1 MKKRSIL
8 FVPREQAWLEKNPD
22 LKVGDI
28 KTLQER
34 MGTKKMVTIDSTEK
48 FDLGNGDQLYV
59 LPGHGTAGSG
69 TVYWADA
76 NNWLPAETVAQLTA
90 ERFPDCADVSIKV
103 YSCHSSE
110 GGYNSFA
117 NRFARA
123 FRPVGG
129 TYEVT
134 IYGYRGSVTPTALK
148 LTAANVDA
156 CTNNLEFYKKVVNI
170 QTKQPVYAIP
180 QDFTGPT
187 ASVVAGAT
195 HRWSKVA
202 QPVFASRASEA
213 RDKVAWLKAV
223 KGTVTQRWGV

>member
-1 MKKRSIL
+1 MKTRSIL
-8 FVPREQAWLEKNPD
+8 FVPREQSWLEQNYDAKI
-22 LKVGDI
+22 GDI

-34 MGTKKMVTIDSTEK
+34 MGTKKMVTIDFTEK

-69 TVYWADA
+69 TVHWAGA

-90 ERFPDCADVSIKV
+90 ERFPDCTNVSIKI

-134 IYGYRGSVTPTALK
+134 IFGYRGSVTPSTLELNK
-148 LTAANVDA
+148 GGVDNS
-156 CTNNLEFYKKVVNI
+156 TTNLEYYKNLINK
-170 QTKQPVYAIP
+170 QTGQPLYP
-180 QDFTGPT
+180 TLKDFTGPT
-187 ASVVAGAT
+187 ASVVVGAK

-213 RDKVAWLKAV
+213 RDKDAWLKAV

>member
-1 MKKRSIL
+1 MKTRSIL
-8 FVPREQAWLEKNPD
+8 FVPREQAWLEQNYDGKI
-22 LKVGDI
+22 GDI

-34 MGTKKMVTIDSTEK
+34 MGAKKMVTIDFTEK

-69 TVYWADA
+69 TVHWAGA
-76 NNWLPAETVAQLTA
+76 NNWLAAETVAQLTA
-90 ERFPDCADVSIKV
+90 ERFPDCTDVSIKI

-134 IYGYRGSVTPTALK
+134 IFGYRGSVTPTALQ
-148 LTAANVDA
+148 LNTANVEGSKGFEVYK
-156 CTNNLEFYKKVVNI
+156 TVKNL
-170 QTKQPVYAIP
+170 QTGQPLYAFP
-180 QDFTGPT
+180 KDFTGPT
-187 ASVVAGAT
+187 ASVVVGAK

-213 RDKVAWLKAV
+213 REKVAWLKGV